1 MFLNDAKNWKIF
13 QMNEE
18 QNTAYSTLLTAIE
31 QSNEKAFVM
40 LYDLFSKDLSKYILS
55 KVADLDLAQDILHDL
70 FLSVWK
76 NKDKLKEIKSLP
88 AYLYSSCRYLI
99 LAYYRKRVNLEVS
112 EIDLSQL
119 DILDESVELEDR
131 LHYRY
136 IIDLVEREI
145 ENLPEK
151 CKAVFKMSRYDY
163 LSNKEIATRMDISES
178 TVEKHINKAISRL
191 KSISKLYTI
200 LV

>member
-1 MFLNDAKNWKIF
+1 MIFKTGIFF

-55 KVADLDLAQDILHDL
+55 KVSDLDLAQDILHDL

-99 LAYYRKRVNLEVS
+99 MAYYRKRVNS
-112 EIDLSQL
+112 EDSEFDLSQL

-136 IIDLVEREI
+136 IIDLVEQEI

-163 LSNKEIATRMDISES
+163 LSNKEIATRLDISES

-191 KSISKLYTI
+191 RSISKLYTI

>member
-1 MFLNDAKNWKIF
+1 MIFNTGIFF

-55 KVADLDLAQDILHDL
+55 KISDLDLAQDILHDL

-99 LAYYRKRVNLEVS
+99 MAYYRKRVNSEVS
-112 EIDLSQL
+112 EFDLSQL

-136 IIDLVEREI
+136 IIDLVEQEI

-151 CKAVFKMSRYDY
+151 CKTVFKMSRYEY
-163 LSNKEIATRMDISES
+163 LSNKEIATRMDITES
-178 TVEKHINKAISRL
+178 TVEKHINKAITRL
-191 KSISKLYTI
+191 RSISKLYTI

>member
-1 MFLNDAKNWKIF
+1 
-13 QMNEE
+13 MNEE

-55 KVADLDLAQDILHDL
+55 KVSDLDLAQDILHDL

-99 LAYYRKRVNLEVS
+99 MAYYRKRVNSEVS

-136 IIDLVEREI
+136 IIDLVEQEI

-151 CKAVFKMSRYDY
+151 CKAVFKMSRYEY
-163 LSNKEIATRMDISES
+163 LSNKEIATRLDISES

-191 KSISKLYTI
+191 RSISKLYTN

>member
-1 MFLNDAKNWKIF
+1 
-13 QMNEE
+13 MNEE

-55 KVADLDLAQDILHDL
+55 KVSDLDLAQDILHDL

-99 LAYYRKRVNLEVS
+99 MAYYRKRVNSEVS

-136 IIDLVEREI
+136 IIDLVEQEI

-151 CKAVFKMSRYDY
+151 CKAVFKMSRYEY
-163 LSNKEIATRMDISES
+163 LSNKEIATRLDISES

-191 KSISKLYTI
+191 RSISKLYTI